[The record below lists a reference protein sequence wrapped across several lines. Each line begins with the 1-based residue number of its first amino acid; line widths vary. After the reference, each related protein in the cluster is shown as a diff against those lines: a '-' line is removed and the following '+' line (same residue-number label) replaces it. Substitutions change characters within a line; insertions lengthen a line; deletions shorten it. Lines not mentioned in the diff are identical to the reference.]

1 MTINKYLNDNYLH
14 DSLVEKVTYENN
26 VVDITI
32 DFCFWMQ
39 PGYHDKKPETG
50 IIHLRF
56 PDVVSV
62 TGPLGDID
70 DYSILEAVFQGGCLT
85 LLLMDD
91 FNNTTYEL
99 KIVSETGNVEVC
111 Y

>member
-1 MTINKYLNDNYLH
+1 MTINSFLSEHYLH

-26 VVDITI
+26 TVDLTI

-39 PGYHDKKPETG
+39 DGYRENEPETG
-50 IIHLRF
+50 IIHLHF
-56 PDVVSV
+56 TDVASFSGPS
-62 TGPLGDID
+62 GPLD
-70 DYSILEAVFQGGCLT
+70 DYSILEADYQEGCLT

-91 FNNTTYEL
+91 FNNTSYEV
-99 KIVSETGNVEVC
+99 KITSASGNVEVS